1 MVLAMTT
8 EHSGEEK
15 AARLRVGVIA
25 GSTRPGRQSRTVAE
39 WVCADPIPSL
49 DLRLID
55 LADSGLPLLAV
66 VLGPGGPAGTAWMAG
81 LAEGLRRE
89 GVDLGAADLIVGT
102 SAGAIVGAILASGGD
117 LARLAALPAPAD
129 PGGRVRTDP
138 DRLAEVLATLGD
150 PGLERAWALRRA
162 GRLAVI
168 ASTGTQEAAI
178 ARMRFL
184 VGAVQ
189 WPDRPLLI
197 PSVDAETGEAVIW
210 DRHGAASLPQA
221 VAASTAFPATAPPIT
236 IDGRRYI
243 DGALRAG
250 TNLDLAGDARVVIV
264 AEPMAHAYDTS
275 STAAGAQEVVRL
287 VPDADA
293 IKELGQ
299 DLTAWVPA
307 YQAGV
312 RQAPSAAERIRAS
325 SAAI

>member
-1 MVLAMTT
+1 
-8 EHSGEEK
+8 
-15 AARLRVGVIA
+15 
-25 GSTRPGRQSRTVAE
+25 
-39 WVCADPIPSL
+39 
-49 DLRLID
+49 
-55 LADSGLPLLAV
+55 
-66 VLGPGGPAGTAWMAG
+66 MAG
-81 LAEGLRRE
+81 LAQGLRRE
-89 GVDLGAADLIVGT
+89 GVDLGAAALIVGT

-117 LARLAALPAPAD
+117 LGRLAALPAPAD
-129 PGGRVRTDP
+129 SGGRVRTDP

-150 PGLERAWALRRA
+150 PGLERAGALRRA
-162 GRLAVI
+162 GRLAVT

-264 AEPMAHAYDTS
+264 AEPMAHGDGTS

-293 IKELGQ
+293 IKVLGP
-299 DLTAWVPA
+299 DLTDITAWVPA

-312 RQAPSAAERIRAS
+312 RQAPSATERIRAS
-325 SAAI
+325 SAVMWQGHRCWKDRPPSRTCPRWPAQ

>member
-1 MVLAMTT
+1 MTT
-8 EHSGEEK
+8 QHGGEEK
-15 AARLRVGVIA
+15 AGRPLVGV
-25 GSTRPGRQSRTVAE
+25 
-39 WVCADPIPSL
+39 
-49 DLRLID
+49 
-55 LADSGLPLLAV
+55 DSAV
-66 VLGPGGPAGTAWMAG
+66 VLGPGGPAGTAWLAG
-81 LAEGLRRE
+81 LAAGLRRE

-102 SAGAIVGAILASGGD
+102 SAGAIVGAILASAGD
-117 LARLAALPAPAD
+117 LARLAALPALPAPAD

-138 DRLAEVLATLGD
+138 DRLAEVFATLGD
-150 PGLERAWALRRA
+150 PGLERAGALRRA

-210 DRHGAASLPQA
+210 DRHGAASLPEA

-293 IKELGQ
+293 IKVLGP

-325 SAAI
+325 SAVM

>member
-1 MVLAMTT
+1 LSGYKALNAAH
-8 EHSGEEK
+8 HSLM
-15 AARLRVGVIA
+15 AAGVA
-25 GSTRPGRQSRTVAE
+25 PPSRYQV
-39 WVCADPIPSL
+39 VQLMSP
-49 DLRLID
+49 
-55 LADSGLPLLAV
+55 LP
-66 VLGPGGPAGTAWMAG
+66 
-81 LAEGLRRE
+81 
-89 GVDLGAADLIVGT
+89 
-102 SAGAIVGAILASGGD
+102 GAILASGGD
-117 LARLAALPAPAD
+117 LGRLAALPAPAD
-129 PGGRVRTDP
+129 SGGGVQTDP
-138 DRLAEVLATLGD
+138 DRLAEVFATLGD
-150 PGLERAWALRRA
+150 PGLERAGALRRA
-162 GRLAVI
+162 GQLAVI

-236 IDGRRYI
+236 IEGRRHI

-264 AEPMAHAYDTS
+264 AEPMAHGHGTS

-293 IKELGQ
+293 IKVLGP
-299 DLTAWVPA
+299 DLTDITAWVRA

-325 SAAI
+325 SYV